1 VGVIPRHIFRAY
13 DIRGIFEKE
22 ITPETAVQIGKGFGT
37 YIGGEGKKLVI
48 GRDVRLS
55 GQVLEKALTRGM
67 ISTGCEVLD
76 VGVVPTPVLSFSVV
90 RYDGDGGVAITASHN
105 PPEWNG
111 FKLFKRGGVT
121 CAQGTGMENVEK
133 IIFAGKFKTS
143 KNGKAENYKW
153 ALADYADFVEGKVDI
168 GKTLK
173 VTMDAGNGTCG
184 LIAPELFRRFDCEVV
199 SINMEPDGRFPAHLP
214 EPKEETLTDLMRMVP
229 DEGAA
234 FGVGYDGDGDRA
246 VFVDDRGRM
255 VPGDVTL
262 TVFSDYYL
270 EKNKN
275 AKIIF
280 DVSCSSSVEEA
291 IKMRGGIPIV
301 SRVGRAFI
309 VDKMKSEGAIFGGE
323 ESSHFYFSEI
333 YGFDDGV
340 FSSLK
345 MAEILSKRG
354 DKLSEIVDAIPRYP
368 STPTLNFDCPDE
380 KKFRVV
386 EALKRDFKKSGHET
400 VDIDGVKVILP
411 DGWFLI
417 RPSNTMPQVRITAE
431 AKTTKKLE
439 EIVDFAKKRLTE
451 KIGEVV

>member
-1 VGVIPRHIFRAY
+1 MIHRHIFRAY
-13 DIRGIFEKE
+13 DIRGVFEKD

-37 YIGGEGKKLVI
+37 YIGGEGKKIVV

-55 GQVLEKALTRGM
+55 GQILEEALTRGLG
-67 ISTGCEVLD
+67 STGCEVLE

-90 RYDGDGGVAITASHN
+90 RYDGDGGVMITASHN

-121 CAQGTGMENVEK
+121 CAQGTGMEEVKE
-133 IIFAGKFKTS
+133 ITLSGKFKTS
-143 KNGKAENYKW
+143 QKGKVEKYDK
-153 ALADYADFVEGKVDI
+153 ALADYADFVEDKLDI
-168 GKTLK
+168 GKPLK
-173 VTMDAGNGTCG
+173 VAMDAGNGTCG

-199 SINMEPDGRFPAHLP
+199 PINLEPDGRFPAHLP
-214 EPKEETLTDLMRMVP
+214 EPKEETLTDLMTRTP
-229 DEGAA
+229 DEGAD

-255 VPGDVTL
+255 VPGDVAL

-291 IKMRGGIPIV
+291 IKARGGIPIV

-309 VDKMKSEGAIFGGE
+309 VDRMKSEGAVFGGE
-323 ESSHFYFSEI
+323 KSSHFYFSEI

-345 MAEILSKRG
+345 MAEILSKRSERF
-354 DKLSEIVDAIPRYP
+354 SEILDAIPRYP

-386 EALKRDFKKSGHET
+386 EALKREFKKSGHET

-411 DGWFLI
+411 DGSFLI
-417 RPSNTMPQVRITAE
+417 RPSNTMPQVKITAE
-431 AKTTKKLE
+431 AKTEKKLR
-439 EIVDFAKKRLTE
+439 EIVEFAQKRLME
-451 KIGEVV
+451 KIGKIG

>member
-1 VGVIPRHIFRAY
+1 MIHRHIFRAY
-13 DIRGIFEKE
+13 DIRGVFEKD
-22 ITPETAVQIGKGFGT
+22 ITPETAIQIGKGFGT
-37 YIGGEGKKLVI
+37 YIGGEGKKIVV

-55 GQVLEKALTRGM
+55 GQVLEEALTRGLV
-67 ISTGCEVLD
+67 STGCGVLE

-90 RYDGDGGVAITASHN
+90 RYDGDGGVMITASHN

-121 CAQGTGMENVEK
+121 CAQGTGMEDVKE
-133 IIFAGKFKTS
+133 IVFSGKFKTS
-143 KNGKAENYKW
+143 QKGEAEKYDG
-153 ALADYADFVEGKVDI
+153 ALADYADFVEDRVEI
-168 GKTLK
+168 GKPLK
-173 VTMDAGNGTCG
+173 VAMDAGNGTCG

-199 SINMEPDGRFPAHLP
+199 PINLEPNGRFPAHLP
-214 EPKEETLTDLMRMVP
+214 EPKEETLTDLMVRIP
-229 DEGAA
+229 DEGAD
-234 FGVGYDGDGDRA
+234 FGVGYDGDGDRS

-262 TVFSDYYL
+262 TVFSNYYL

-291 IKMRGGIPIV
+291 IKMRGGIPVV

-309 VDKMKSEGAIFGGE
+309 VDRMKSEGAVFGGE
-323 ESSHFYFSEI
+323 KSSHFYFSEI

-354 DKLSEIVDAIPRYP
+354 ERLSKIVDAIPRYP

-386 EALKRDFKKSGHET
+386 EALKREFKKSGHKT

-411 DGWFLI
+411 DGVFLI
-417 RPSNTMPQVRITAE
+417 RPSNTMPQVKITAE
-431 AKTTKKLE
+431 AKTEKKLR
-439 EIVDFAKKRLTE
+439 EIVEFAQKRLMETIG
-451 KIGEVV
+451 KIV

>member
-1 VGVIPRHIFRAY
+1 MIHRHIFRAY
-13 DIRGIFEKE
+13 DIRGVFEKD
-22 ITPETAVQIGKGFGT
+22 ITPETAVQIGRGFGT
-37 YIGGEGKKLVI
+37 YIGGEGKKLVV

-55 GQVLEKALTRGM
+55 GQVLEEALTSGLV
-67 ISTGCEVLD
+67 STGCEVLE

-90 RYDGDGGVAITASHN
+90 RYDGDGGVMITASHN

-121 CAQGTGMENVEK
+121 CAQGTGMEDVKK
-133 IIFAGKFKTS
+133 IVFSGKFETS
-143 KNGKAENYKW
+143 QKGKAEKYDG
-153 ALADYADFVEGKVDI
+153 ALVDYSDFVEARVEI
-168 GKTLK
+168 GKPLK
-173 VTMDAGNGTCG
+173 VAMDAGNGTCG

-199 SINMEPDGRFPAHLP
+199 PINLEPDGRFPAHLP
-214 EPKEETLTDLMRMVP
+214 EPKEETLTDLMRRIP
-229 DEGAA
+229 DEGAD

-291 IKMRGGIPIV
+291 IKARGGIPIV

-309 VDKMKSEGAIFGGE
+309 VDRMKSEGAVFGGE
-323 ESSHFYFSEI
+323 KSSHFYFSEI

-345 MAEILSKRG
+345 MAEILSMRRER
-354 DKLSEIVDAIPRYP
+354 LSEIVNAIPRYP

-386 EALKRDFKKSGHET
+386 ETLKREFKKSGHET

-417 RPSNTMPQVRITAE
+417 RPSNTMPQVKITAE
-431 AKTTKKLE
+431 AKTEKKLRE
-439 EIVDFAKKRLTE
+439 VVEFAQKRLME
-451 KIGEVV
+451 KIGKIV